1 MPHQH
6 HQHQHQHHHQQQQ
19 HHHHVASHRC
29 QYCTISELSFPARF
43 QYFAF
48 VQRCQPFAQCRG
60 GPRVSIDTRAST
72 PSHHNHD
79 HRSHIIVVIVSNS
92 SILLVFIFVI
102 VIILCF
108 IILSIGPTP
117 TSPGLPLSRFSAV
130 SPLHC
135 PHSTRT
141 RPRARSRASTRTRAR
156 SRASTG
162 TRARL
167 IFVQTQRYDSC
178 QCNQPALVFL

>member
-1 MPHQH
+1 MPH
-6 HQHQHQHHHQQQQ
+6 HHHQQQHRHHQQQQQQQQ
-19 HHHHVASHRC
+19 HNDATNRC
-29 QYCTISELSFPARF
+29 KYCTISELSFPARF
-43 QYFAF
+43 QYFALD
-48 VQRCQPFAQCRG
+48 QRCQPFAQCRG

-72 PSHHNHD
+72 PSHHNRD
-79 HRSHIIVVIVSNS
+79 RRSHIIVVIVVIVSSS

-102 VIILCF
+102 VIIFF
-108 IILSIGPTP
+108 IILPIGTTP
-117 TSPGLPLSRFSAV
+117 TSPGIPLPRFSAV
-130 SPLHC
+130 APLHC

-167 IFVQTQRYDSC
+167 IFVQTQRFNSC
-178 QCNQPALVFL
+178 